1 MDPTYYMLIRQS
13 NDTHTQATSTNPL
26 LLTQTVATKQKQ

>member
-13 NDTHTQATSTNPL
+13 NNTHTQATSTNPL
-26 LLTQTVATKQKQ
+26 LLPQTVATKQKQ